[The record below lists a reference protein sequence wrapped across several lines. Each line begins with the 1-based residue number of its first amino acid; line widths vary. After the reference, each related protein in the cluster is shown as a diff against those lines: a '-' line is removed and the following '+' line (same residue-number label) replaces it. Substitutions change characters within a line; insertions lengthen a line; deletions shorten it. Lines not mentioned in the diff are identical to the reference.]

1 MNKKK
6 IILIILVLLILG
18 GVGVF
23 YYLNTR
29 DADTTLTA
37 SEKKWIEDNRNN
49 LIDFSLPADIPVLS
63 TSGSGV
69 VFDFLDDLEKDTD
82 LEFNK
87 LSASEETDSD
97 YALELTDKPDD
108 NDILFYQDNYVLVT
122 KVNTSYASAS
132 DIQNMT
138 IGVLKDDEE
147 MVSNY
152 LSEASNVLYR
162 QYDNVTNLVAAMST
176 EDVDAIALPK
186 VANLETI
193 VSSDNLYI
201 AYNLTEYSKS
211 YVITL
216 GNNETLNN
224 ILTKY
229 FTEWQNKKFN
239 SSFNSH
245 LSETYFEAKDID
257 EKEQVEF
264 RSKRYTYGFVLN
276 SPFDLTTKDGLQG
289 FNYSFIDNF
298 ADSADIEIN
307 YKRYSEPEALIND
320 FNDGQLDIIFNN
332 TNVSNFKND
341 VNNTVSVY
349 DEVVSIITD
358 EQNDIV
364 VNSVNSLENTKVLT
378 IKDSQIDAYLK
389 DSGIKT
395 KTYNNIDT
403 LINNLDSFE
412 VAAVDYYNYDYF
424 VRTKLKTFKNIYS
437 FNLDSDYTY
446 TVRDNR
452 ANETFYNYF
461 NFYLTFTD
469 NKTVI
474 NNSYA
479 KILNYDDSNRL
490 VQILLGV
497 FALLVI
503 LLIVL
508 IASRIIKHRKD
519 HNAKL
524 SKIEKLRYVDSLTS
538 LKNRNY
544 LNENIKRWDDSEV
557 YPQAL
562 VVIDLNN
569 IAYINDNFG
578 HAEGDKVIVEAASIL
593 INNQIPNS
601 ELIRTSGNEFL
612 VFVLGQD
619 EKEVIAYIRK
629 LNKEFKKLTHGFGA
643 AIGYSMIVDEIKTVD
658 DAVNEATIAMR
669 HNKEERNS

>member
-1 MNKKK
+1 MSKKK
-6 IILIILVLLILG
+6 IFLIILILLILG
-18 GVGVF
+18 GAGAF
-23 YYLNTR
+23 YYFNIR
-29 DADTTLTA
+29 DTDSTLTA
-37 SEKKWIEDNRNN
+37 DERSWIEDNRNN

-63 TSGSGV
+63 TSGTGV
-69 VFDFLDDLEKDTD
+69 VFDFLDDLENDTD
-82 LEFNK
+82 LEFNR
-87 LSASEETDSD
+87 LSSSEETSSD
-97 YALELTDKPDD
+97 YALELTDKVDE
-108 NDILFYQDNYVLVT
+108 NDIVFYQDNYVLVT
-122 KVNTSYASAS
+122 KVNTSYATAS

-138 IGVLKDDEE
+138 IGVLNTDADAI
-147 MVSNY
+147 SNY
-152 LSEASNVLYR
+152 LSEANNVLYR
-162 QYDNVTNLVAAMST
+162 QYDSISNLIAAMNT
-176 EDVDAIALPK
+176 EDIDAITIPK
-186 VANLETI
+186 VANLDTI

-201 AYNLTEYSKS
+201 AYNIPEYSKN

-216 GNNETLNN
+216 GDNETLNN

-229 FTEWQNKKFN
+229 FNSWQSKFDN
-239 SSFNSH
+239 SFNSH
-245 LSETYFEAKDID
+245 LAETYFDAKDID

-276 SPFDLTTKDGLQG
+276 SPFDLTTKDGIQG
-289 FNYSFIDNF
+289 FNHSFIDNF

-307 YKRYSEPEALIND
+307 YKRYSESDALIDD
-320 FNDGQLDIIFNN
+320 FNNGDLDIIFNN
-332 TNVSNFKND
+332 TNISNFQND

-349 DEVVSIITD
+349 NEVVSIITD

-378 IKDSQIDAYLK
+378 VKDSQIDAYLK
-389 DSGIKT
+389 ENGIKT
-395 KTYNNIDT
+395 ETYNNIDT
-403 LINNLDSFE
+403 LINNLDASE
-412 VAAVDYYNYDYF
+412 VAAIDYYNYDYF

-437 FNLDSDYTY
+437 FTLDSDYTY
-446 TVRDNR
+446 TIRDTN

-461 NFYLTFTD
+461 NFYLTFND

-474 NNSYA
+474 NDSYA

-490 VQILLGV
+490 VLILV
-497 FALLVI
+497 AAFALLVI
-503 LLIVL
+503 LLVVL
-508 IASRIIKHRKD
+508 IASRIIKRRKD

-524 SKIEKLRYVDSLTS
+524 SKIDKLRYVDSLTS

-544 LNENIKRWDDSEV
+544 LNENIKKWDESEV

-669 HNKEERNS
+669 HNKEERNR